1 MKPSRRRFLKW
12 GLRAVVA
19 APFLGLGYGLCEAH
33 MLKVRRS
40 HIELDRL
47 PGEFDNL
54 LCALVADIHHGP
66 YLSLERV
73 GKLVNRVN
81 AAKPDLIC
89 LCGDY
94 AYRNSSYIEPC
105 INELGRLSA
114 PMGVFAVLGNHD
126 HWYDAPLSR
135 RMLEQVGIMELT
147 NTNIALERNGARV
160 WLCGVGDLWTDRQD
174 LSAAL
179 AGIPAD
185 EVRILMSHNP
195 DYAEEING
203 VPRVPIDLMLSG
215 HTHGG
220 QVSIPFVGPPISPS
234 RYPRK
239 YSGGLVRN
247 GSMQVFVTRGVGTIF
262 PPVRIN
268 CPGEFNLLKL
278 TCGRS

>member
-1 MKPSRRRFLKW
+1 M
-12 GLRAVVA
+12 A

-33 MLKVRRS
+33 TRKVRRS
-40 HIELDRL
+40 HIKLDRL
-47 PGEFDNL
+47 PAEFNNL
-54 LCALVADIHHGP
+54 LCALIADIHHGP

-94 AYRNSSYIEPC
+94 VYRNPCYIEPC
-105 INELGRLSA
+105 INELSRLSA

-126 HWYDAPLSR
+126 HWQDAPLTR
-135 RMLEQVGIMELT
+135 RMLKQAGITELT
-147 NTNIALERNGARV
+147 NSNVALERNGARM
-160 WLCGVGDLWTDRQD
+160 WLCGIGDLWTDRQD
-174 LSAAL
+174 LGAAL

-195 DYAEEING
+195 DYAEEIKG
-203 VPRVPIDLMLSG
+203 VQIDLVLSG

-220 QVSIPFVGPPISPS
+220 QVHIPLLGPPISPS

-239 YSGGLVRN
+239 YAAGGLVRS

-268 CPGEFNLLKL
+268 CPGEFNLLRLKV
-278 TCGRS
+278 GSS